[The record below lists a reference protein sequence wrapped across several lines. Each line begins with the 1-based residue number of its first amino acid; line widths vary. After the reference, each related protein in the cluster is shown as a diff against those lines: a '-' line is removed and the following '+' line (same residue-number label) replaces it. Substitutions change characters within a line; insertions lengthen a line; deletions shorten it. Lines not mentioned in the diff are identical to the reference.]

1 MPRYFFNVRDG
12 ENVDEDVE
20 GSDLDGF
27 TAVESE
33 AMTSAKEIIAEAL
46 LSGRPAPLGHRFEV
60 RDEKGNLI
68 LEFLFARAAQEAGP
82 QP

>member
-12 ENVDEDVE
+12 QQLNEDPE
-20 GSDLDGF
+20 GIDLDGLS
-27 TAVESE
+27 AVENE

-46 LSGRPAPLGHRFEV
+46 LSGRPAPLGHSFEII
-60 RDEKGNLI
+60 DEEGNMI
-68 LEFLFARAAQEAGP
+68 LEFLFARAAHETGP

>member
-12 ENVDEDVE
+12 EKVDEDPE
-20 GSDLDGF
+20 GIDLDGLS
-27 TAVESE
+27 AVENE

-46 LSGRPAPLGHRFEV
+46 LSGRPAPLSHSFNV
-60 RDEKGNLI
+60 LDEEGRLI
-68 LEFLFARAAQEAGP
+68 LEFLLARAAHEAGP

>member
-12 ENVDEDVE
+12 GNVDEDLE
-20 GSDLDGF
+20 GIDLDGLS
-27 TAVESE
+27 AVENE

-60 RDEKGNLI
+60 HDEEGKLI